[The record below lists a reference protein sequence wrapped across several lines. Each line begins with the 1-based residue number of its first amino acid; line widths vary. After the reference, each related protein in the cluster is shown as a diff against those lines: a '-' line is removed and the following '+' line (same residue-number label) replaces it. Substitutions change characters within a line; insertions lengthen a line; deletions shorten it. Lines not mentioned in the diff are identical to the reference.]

1 MRETEAGL
9 RLKNERY
16 RCPGIASFF
25 SLSPANQWPLFH
37 YKNLPQI
44 YHKLTNEIMQ
54 ASKKSKYRRYN
65 PPYWM
70 WNIHTF

>member
-25 SLSPANQWPLFH
+25 SLSPANQWPQFH
-37 YKNLPQI
+37 KKSTTNLPQI
-44 YHKLTNEIMQ
+44 DQ
-54 ASKKSKYRRYN
+54 
-65 PPYWM
+65 
-70 WNIHTF
+70 